1 MTSMPPNTA
10 LAAAGGSA
18 PAVAEPPA
26 PAPDPGRTTPP
37 RLLRNGSYL
46 LLMSGLT
53 ARALGMGIAGFAI
66 PLVALAI
73 TGDVLYAGIIS
84 AIGGAGYLVATLP
97 AGVIADRVDRR
108 RLIFL
113 AAGTAAALWLT
124 AAAALWMGALHPA
137 HLALVSF
144 GSQVAT
150 AFVGPA
156 GDGGLRAV
164 VPAEQM
170 PTARAAV
177 EGRESVASLLA
188 GPVGGVLYAVSHALP
203 LLGSAIGNLVAAVG
217 AVLIRRPLNGDLQ
230 EARRTHPL
238 RALGEGLRYVASKPL
253 FVVMIALAIVL
264 NTASNGSTIA
274 VTLDLA
280 ARGTDPFLI
289 GLLST
294 MIGASLLIGSFLA
307 PVLVRRVR
315 TGVIVP
321 ACIAVMSLA
330 FLTMAILPTYVPILA
345 CYTVA
350 YLLAPALNAS
360 IFSYAAVVT
369 PEQMQGRFSSVAALS
384 GAASFPLAPLVG
396 SALLSGVGLATALLI
411 LALTLVAVAIALAL
425 FRPLTRIGT
434 PDTWA
439 ADA

>member
-1 MTSMPPNTA
+1 MTTDVQDPTPTA
-10 LAAAGGSA
+10 A
-18 PAVAEPPA
+18 
-26 PAPDPGRTTPP
+26 PP
-37 RLLRNGSYL
+37 RLMRNRPYL
-46 LLMSGLT
+46 LLMTGLT
-53 ARALGMGIAGFAI
+53 ARSLGMGIAGFAI
-66 PLVALAI
+66 PLVALVI
-73 TGDVLYAGIIS
+73 TGDVLFAGIIS
-84 AIGGAGYLVATLP
+84 AVGGSGYLLATLP
-97 AGVIADRVDRR
+97 AGVVADRVDRR
-108 RLIFL
+108 LLIL
-113 AAGTAAALWLT
+113 ISAGIAALLWLSAAGALWLD
-124 AAAALWMGALHPA
+124 ALHPVY
-137 HLALVSF
+137 LAIVSF

-156 GDGGLRAV
+156 GDGGLRSV

-177 EGRESVASLLA
+177 EGRESVAALIS
-188 GPVGGVLYAVSHALP
+188 GPVGGLLYSVAHALP
-203 LLGSAIGNLVAAVG
+203 LLGSAIGNLVAAIG
-217 AVLIRRPLNGDLQ
+217 AIFIRRPLNGDLA

-238 RALGEGLRYVASKPL
+238 KALGEGLRYVGSNPL

-280 ARGTDPFLI
+280 ERGTDPFLI

-294 MIGASLLIGSFLA
+294 MIGASLLVGAFLA

-315 TGVIVP
+315 TGTIVP
-321 ACIAVMSLA
+321 ACMGVMSLA
-330 FLTMAILPTYVPILA
+330 FLVMAIFPSYGVFLA
-345 CYTVA
+345 CYAVA

-360 IFSYAAVVT
+360 IFSYASVIT

-384 GAASFPLAPLVG
+384 GAAAFPLAPLVG
-396 SALLSGVGLATALLI
+396 SGLLAGVGLATTLLV
-411 LALTLVAVAIALAL
+411 LALALVGVAIALAL

-439 ADA
+439 ADAA

>member
-1 MTSMPPNTA
+1 MTADLLTPTDA
-10 LAAAGGSA
+10 A
-18 PAVAEPPA
+18 PA
-26 PAPDPGRTTPP
+26 P
-37 RLLRNGSYL
+37 RLLRNRPYL
-46 LLMSGLT
+46 LLMTGLT
-53 ARALGMGIAGFAI
+53 ARSLGMGIAGFAI

-73 TGDVLYAGIIS
+73 TGDVLFAGVIS
-84 AIGGAGYLVATLP
+84 AVGGSGYLLATLP

-108 RLIFL
+108 RLIL
-113 AAGTAAALWLT
+113 AAAGIAGALWLT
-124 AAAALWMGALHPA
+124 AAGALWLGTLHPA

-144 GSQVAT
+144 GSQVAA

-156 GDGGLRAV
+156 GDGGLRSV
-164 VPAEQM
+164 VPTEQM
-170 PTARAAV
+170 PAARAAV
-177 EGRESVASLLA
+177 EGRESAAALIS
-188 GPVGGVLYAVSHALP
+188 GPVGGLLYAVSHALP
-203 LLGSAIGNLVAAVG
+203 LLGSAVGNLVAAIG
-217 AVLIRRPLNGDLQ
+217 AVLIRRPLNGDLA
-230 EARRTHPL
+230 EARRTHPV
-238 RALGEGLRYVASKPL
+238 AAFVEGVRYVASKPL

-294 MIGASLLIGSFLA
+294 MIGTSLLIGSFLA
-307 PVLVRRVR
+307 PVLVQRVR
-315 TGVIVP
+315 TGIIVP
-321 ACIAVMSLA
+321 ACMAVMSIA
-330 FLTMAILPTYVPILA
+330 FLGMAIFPTYGPILA

-360 IFSYAAVVT
+360 IFSYAAVIT

-384 GAASFPLAPLVG
+384 GAASIPLAPLVG
-396 SALLSGVGLATALLI
+396 SALLSATGLATTLLA
-411 LALTLVAVAIALAL
+411 LALTLVAVAIALSL